1 MKNAYEI
8 YAKELE
14 GIREAGAHSPQLPRL
29 FVHFFDEKR

>member
-14 GIREAGAHSPQLPRL
+14 GIREAGTYSASLPQSSAP
-29 FVHFFDEKR
+29 V